1 MRCSFCLLFTGGW
14 RRRCHKKEKVEQRIE
29 DIRIVNRAKCLL
41 IQYTR
46 LTEEEAH
53 RFIEK
58 QAMDRR
64 LTKREIAEEILR
76 QHDIV

>member
-1 MRCSFCLLFTGGW
+1 M
-14 RRRCHKKEKVEQRIE
+14 EQRIE